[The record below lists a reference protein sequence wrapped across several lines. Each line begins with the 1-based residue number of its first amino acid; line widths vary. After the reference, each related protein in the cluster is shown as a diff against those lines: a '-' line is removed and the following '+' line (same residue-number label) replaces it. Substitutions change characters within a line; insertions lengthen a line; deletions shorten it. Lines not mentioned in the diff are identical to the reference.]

1 MLMTNDNIK
10 LFPHDHLL
18 EKTVL
23 FFIPKWI
30 RPNHVTILRFLLT
43 PIVLY
48 FLWRENWH
56 VVLPLFIATAF
67 TDAIDGSL
75 ARTRKQIT
83 LWGTMADPAADKLL
97 IGSVMILFVA
107 QQVNAYFAGLIVVIE
122 VIIAST
128 SIYRR
133 FQGKI
138 SSANEYGK
146 IKMVLQVLGV
156 CLLLLARLVDLQLA
170 VPFAIGTLSIA
181 LIFAI
186 VSLITYG
193 T

>member
-1 MLMTNDNIK
+1 MTNDNIK

-18 EKTVL
+18 KKTVL
-23 FFIPKWI
+23 FLIPKWI
-30 RPNHVTILRFLLT
+30 RPNHFTVLRLLLT
-43 PIVLY
+43 PFVLY
-48 FLWRENWH
+48 FLWREDWH
-56 VVLPLFIATAF
+56 VVLPLFIMTAF

-83 LWGTMADPAADKLL
+83 LWGTMADPAADKFL

-107 QQVNAYFAGLIVVIE
+107 QQVNAYFAGLIVLIE
-122 VIIAST
+122 LAIAST
-128 SIYRR
+128 SIYRHS
-133 FQGKI
+133 QGKI
-138 SSANEYGK
+138 VSANEYGK

-193 T
+193 V